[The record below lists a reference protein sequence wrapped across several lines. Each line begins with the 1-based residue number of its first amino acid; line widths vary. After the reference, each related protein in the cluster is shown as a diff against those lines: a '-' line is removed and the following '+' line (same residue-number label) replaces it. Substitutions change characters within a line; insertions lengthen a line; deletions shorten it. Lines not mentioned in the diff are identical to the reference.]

1 MILHEDMTAFFAT
14 IWKRAFNYPFCIS
27 FVLHEVRR
35 NSESKLNERIRC
47 LPMTCIQ
54 LIWMSRCDEDIRRKP
69 GMSDADGRK
78 KIGITRNESMKVARS
93 SNGST
98 NKECHDKRIDLLLLE
113 TTLDQFP

>member
-1 MILHEDMTAFFAT
+1 MTAFFAT
-14 IWKRAFNYPFCIS
+14 VGKRTFNDSFRIA

-35 NSESKLNERIRC
+35 NPEPELNERIRR

-69 GMSDADGRK
+69 GMGDADGRK
-78 KIGITRNESMKVARS
+78 KIGITRNESMKVAGS

-113 TTLDQFP
+113 TTLDQLP